1 MKKYRNKIEE
11 AWGGYQNPPRL
22 LLFQCSLSMLV
33 DVSSMSY
40 REGKYDELIVLD
52 FTNEAIV
59 SDSVSPLTTSICS

>member
-1 MKKYRNKIEE
+1 MNR
-11 AWGGYQNPPRL
+11 PRL

-59 SDSVSPLTTSICS
+59 SDSVSPLTTPICS